1 MKNRNYLSIDYQN
14 NLSTPKLTLRPLNR
28 YYFHPQKTFSNL
40 RNYNNNIINLK
51 TSFGKMVSI
60 PDNNR
65 YKTLFIS
72 SKAKNSKISKRNTYY
87 NINNFSPQSTI
98 SVLSSKYSLNKEKYN
113 RNKNSQIS
121 LKNIEFTTD
130 KSSSRNNLNPSNTR
144 YIFVG
149 NKDPPKKNKLKKDN
163 LGHNIELPGKNLIIM
178 NNRTDI
184 NNSIDFFKNPNFKLT
199 KKSKSNKILN
209 YKRGKQLEDYDEKIS
224 EYNFDNYKINDNKHT
239 INTLYLNENKDKKLI
254 VELKTR
260 KNTDNNEIIIKEI
273 ENTKDKMVPKKQ
285 KKIKNFELEADIR
298 MFDPI
303 TLKSNEDLSKDFLL
317 RKEKEK
323 KILKK
328 LFENEQLN
336 KLIFKHLNNKDEE
349 NKENKSTEIKN
360 IEDKEKNKKAE
371 KLYSFFNKNFKLIK
385 SLKHSQWNKLNNLYN
400 NFFNKEFLKPG
411 EYINFIANK
420 IFGNIDSFRNKKYND
435 NKETIKDESYF
446 NIIDIIENK
455 DSIKEII
462 SKHHQSPKSKSKKS
476 KLNKFH
482 FHSNLNINKS
492 RNIKN
497 SNSTSYIKNNTS
509 FQKEQINNDENI
521 KSSFDENKERIQTQN
536 NNNNIYNTIQENEQI
551 NINDKNS
558 LQENNK
564 IKSLKKKILNKKE
577 RKMIGKK
584 IKSPSK
590 GKKISKKKM
599 KKLIKNNEKEENNEI
614 KNDEENIENEEI
626 EEDQDIYE
634 DNMEYEK
641 ESDNED
647 YTNLSHKDDKNNTLI
662 KRRATRRHSTLF
674 KQNMNFKEDEKI
686 ESKPSKRKNKTEE
699 LLDELY
705 EFKAEKITSNYIIS
719 DDKLNKINIKEEL
732 KIKLKE
738 NMKQVLALIKKE
750 NKTKYD
756 YIKLNLCKKRIKYII
771 KKLSEKD
778 THKNLIIKPEKDL
791 SFPENIEERKELYQL
806 MRIIE
811 EEIREELKKSDEY
824 KYSESDSSS
833 ENDKEIDSKNIY
845 EFLPIEEE
853 EEEKPRKISIFDS
866 PSKSKKK
873 LIYDNLYLYRNE
885 KEEKPVEIKK
895 EVYDILN
902 KEKTEENEEKV
913 EEKEPIRKSP
923 IRFSLRR
930 RKFIKTR
937 KQTMLI
943 KLKNNEDD
951 KIEKKEVITLD
962 NKIDDFFEK
971 IKKLKNSNTDEVDYE
986 KILNE
991 LLWNRKENSLMEE
1004 NIMKEIRLLNF
1015 FNYFQ
1020 TTRKMNIIGKKYF
1033 RDKYAFNPPIHFW
1046 KNKK

>member
-14 NLSTPKLTLRPLNR
+14 NFSTPKLTLRPLNR

-72 SKAKNSKISKRNTYY
+72 SKAKNSKISKRNDYY
-87 NINNFSPQSTI
+87 NTNNFSPQSTI

-149 NKDPPKKNKLKKDN
+149 NKDPPKKNKLEKDN
-163 LGHNIELPGKNLIIM
+163 FGHNIELPGKNLIIM

-273 ENTKDKMVPKKQ
+273 ENTKDKMVPKKK

-303 TLKSNEDLSKDFLL
+303 TLKSNEDLSKDFLI

-328 LFENEQLN
+328 FFENEHLN
-336 KLIFKHLNNKDEE
+336 KLIFKHLNNNDDE

-360 IEDKEKNKKAE
+360 IKDKEKNKKAE

-462 SKHHQSPKSKSKKS
+462 SKHHQSQKSKSKKS

-558 LQENNK
+558 LKENNK

-577 RKMIGKK
+577 RKMIDKK

-599 KKLIKNNEKEENNEI
+599 KKLIKNDEKEENNEI

-626 EEDQDIYE
+626 EEDQDIYD
-634 DNMEYEK
+634 DNMEDEK
-641 ESDNED
+641 EGDNED

-686 ESKPSKRKNKTEE
+686 ESKHSKRKNKTEE

-824 KYSESDSSS
+824 KYSESDTSS

-885 KEEKPVEIKK
+885 EEEKPVEIKK

-971 IKKLKNSNTDEVDYE
+971 IKKLKNSKADEVDYE

>member
-1 MKNRNYLSIDYQN
+1 MK
-14 NLSTPKLTLRPLNR
+14 
-28 YYFHPQKTFSNL
+28 
-40 RNYNNNIINLK
+40 
-51 TSFGKMVSI
+51 
-60 PDNNR
+60 
-65 YKTLFIS
+65 
-72 SKAKNSKISKRNTYY
+72 
-87 NINNFSPQSTI
+87 
-98 SVLSSKYSLNKEKYN
+98 
-113 RNKNSQIS
+113 
-121 LKNIEFTTD
+121 
-130 KSSSRNNLNPSNTR
+130 
-144 YIFVG
+144 
-149 NKDPPKKNKLKKDN
+149 
-163 LGHNIELPGKNLIIM
+163 
-178 NNRTDI
+178 
-184 NNSIDFFKNPNFKLT
+184 
-199 KKSKSNKILN
+199 
-209 YKRGKQLEDYDEKIS
+209 
-224 EYNFDNYKINDNKHT
+224 
-239 INTLYLNENKDKKLI
+239 
-254 VELKTR
+254 
-260 KNTDNNEIIIKEI
+260 
-273 ENTKDKMVPKKQ
+273 
-285 KKIKNFELEADIR
+285 
-298 MFDPI
+298 
-303 TLKSNEDLSKDFLL
+303 
-317 RKEKEK
+317 
-323 KILKK
+323 
-328 LFENEQLN
+328 
-336 KLIFKHLNNKDEE
+336 
-349 NKENKSTEIKN
+349 
-360 IEDKEKNKKAE
+360 
-371 KLYSFFNKNFKLIK
+371 
-385 SLKHSQWNKLNNLYN
+385 
-400 NFFNKEFLKPG
+400 
-411 EYINFIANK
+411 
-420 IFGNIDSFRNKKYND
+420 
-435 NKETIKDESYF
+435 
-446 NIIDIIENK
+446 
-455 DSIKEII
+455 
-462 SKHHQSPKSKSKKS
+462 
-476 KLNKFH
+476 
-482 FHSNLNINKS
+482 
-492 RNIKN
+492 
-497 SNSTSYIKNNTS
+497 
-509 FQKEQINNDENI
+509 
-521 KSSFDENKERIQTQN
+521 
-536 NNNNIYNTIQENEQI
+536 
-551 NINDKNS
+551 
-558 LQENNK
+558 ENNK
-564 IKSLKKKILNKKE
+564 IKSLKKKILNKKD
-577 RKMIGKK
+577 RKMIDKK

-599 KKLIKNNEKEENNEI
+599 KKLIKNDEKEENNEN

-647 YTNLSHKDDKNNTLI
+647 YTNLSHKNDKNNTLI

-885 KEEKPVEIKK
+885 EEEKPVEIKK

-930 RKFIKTR
+930 RKFRKTR
-937 KQTMLI
+937 KKSMLI

-962 NKIDDFFEK
+962 NKIDNFFEK
-971 IKKLKNSNTDEVDYE
+971 IKKLKNSKADEVDYE